1 MAILSTAVITPGRAL
16 QSVAV
21 TTSLVEVPDNNVS
34 LYVGAT
40 VGEYRATE
48 ILNAW
53 RWLWAGVRDR
63 NILQQFAGVIYSGC
77 DIDFLGEPSR
87 ITSAT
92 YGDFGDDDVFVGIGQ
107 LVVAEMLDYTLPI
120 ETAFQACSDRAQEL
134 QFKV

>member
-1 MAILSTAVITPGRAL
+1 L

-21 TTSLVEVPDNNVS
+21 SESLAEVDVNGVA

-40 VGEYRATE
+40 VGDYRATE
-48 ILNAW
+48 IINAW
-53 RWLWAGVRDR
+53 RWLWNGIRDR

-87 ITSAT
+87 ITSAV
-92 YGDFGDDDVFVGIGQ
+92 YADFGDDDVFVGIGQ

-120 ETAFQACSDRAQEL
+120 ETSFQACSDRAQEL